1 MNKYP
6 NNKSLHKKLK
16 HLEELHERVFEKD
29 GNGKINH
36 IPCSMMPVGLTED
49 KYIFIYRKQ

>member
-1 MNKYP
+1 M
-6 NNKSLHKKLK
+6 
-16 HLEELHERVFEKD
+16 VFEKD

-49 KYIFIYRKQ
+49 KYIFIYRKQQATMRYNLYKVMLEADKIHD